1 MEVINWTFIR
11 CMKIY
16 LRLIVNNSLLK
27 WFLNKFINILFMHNI
42 IYIIWI
48 VKLIKFLENRME
60 LESIIYIN
68 NDYSS
73 YNLN

>member
-60 LESIIYIN
+60 LKSIIYITIIHRTI
-68 NDYSS
+68 
-73 YNLN
+73 

>member
-60 LESIIYIN
+60 LKSIIYIN